1 VKAISNKRALFEYY
15 VIQKVEAGIALT
27 GSEIKSIRAGK
38 INFKD
43 SYARISEGECFL
55 MNFHISPWEKASFFN
70 HEAERPRRLLL
81 HKSEIRRLKAKVDEQ
96 GMTLIPLDIYINDKG
111 KCKLTIALAKGKKVY
126 DKRDTLQKK
135 DLDREKERD
144 AKG

>member
-1 VKAISNKRALFEYY
+1 MKAISNKRALFEYY

-144 AKG
+144 AKS

>member
-96 GMTLIPLDIYINDKG
+96 GMTLIPMDIYINDKG
-111 KCKLTIALAKGKKVY
+111 KCKLTIALANGKKVY
-126 DKRDTLQKK
+126 DMRDTLQKK

>member
-15 VIQKVEAGIALT
+15 VIQKLEAGIALT
-27 GSEIKSIRAGK
+27 GSEIKSIRAGR

-43 SYARISEGECFL
+43 SYAKISEGECFL

-81 HKSEIRRLKAKVDEQ
+81 HKTEIRRLKAKVDEQ

-111 KCKLTIALAKGKKVY
+111 KCKLTIALAKGKKVF

-135 DLDREKERD
+135 DLEREKEREV
-144 AKG
+144 K

>member
-15 VIQKVEAGIALT
+15 VIQKLEAGIALT
-27 GSEIKSIRAGK
+27 GSEIKSIRAGR

-43 SYARISEGECFL
+43 SYAKISEGECFL

-81 HKSEIRRLKAKVDEQ
+81 HKTEIRRLKAKVDEQ

>member
-1 VKAISNKRALFEYY
+1 MKAISNKRALFEYY

>member
-96 GMTLIPLDIYINDKG
+96 GMTLIPMDIYINDKG
-111 KCKLTIALAKGKKVY
+111 KCKLTIALAKGKKVF

-135 DLDREKERD
+135 DLEREKERD

>member
-1 VKAISNKRALFEYY
+1 MKAISNKRAHFEYY

>member
-1 VKAISNKRALFEYY
+1 MKAISNKRALFEYY
-15 VIQKVEAGIALT
+15 VIQKLEAGIALT
-27 GSEIKSIRAGK
+27 GSEIKSIRAGR

-43 SYARISEGECFL
+43 SYAKISEGECFL

-81 HKSEIRRLKAKVDEQ
+81 HKTEIRRLKAKVDEQ

-111 KCKLTIALAKGKKVY
+111 KCKLTIALAKGKKVF

-135 DLDREKERD
+135 DLEREKER
-144 AKG
+144 

>member
-15 VIQKVEAGIALT
+15 VIQKLEAGIALT
-27 GSEIKSIRAGK
+27 GSEIKSIRAGR

-43 SYARISEGECFL
+43 SYAKISEGECFL

-81 HKSEIRRLKAKVDEQ
+81 HKTEIRRLKAKVDEQ

-111 KCKLTIALAKGKKVY
+111 KCKLTIALAKGKKVF

-135 DLDREKERD
+135 DLEREQEREV
-144 AKG
+144 K

>member
-1 VKAISNKRALFEYY
+1 MKAISNKRALFEYY
-15 VIQKVEAGIALT
+15 VIQKLEAGIALT
-27 GSEIKSIRAGK
+27 GSEIKSIRAGR

-43 SYARISEGECFL
+43 SYAKISEGECFL

-81 HKSEIRRLKAKVDEQ
+81 HKTEIRRLKAKVDEQ

-111 KCKLTIALAKGKKVY
+111 KCKLTIALAKGKKVF

-135 DLDREKERD
+135 DLEREKERD

>member
-1 VKAISNKRALFEYY
+1 MKAISNKRALFEYY

-96 GMTLIPLDIYINDKG
+96 GMTLIPMDIYINDKG

>member
-1 VKAISNKRALFEYY
+1 MKAISNKRALFEYY
-15 VIQKVEAGIALT
+15 VIQKLEAGIALT

-81 HKSEIRRLKAKVDEQ
+81 HKTEIRRLKAKVDEQ

>member
-1 VKAISNKRALFEYY
+1 MKAISNKRALFEYY
-15 VIQKVEAGIALT
+15 VIQKLEAGIALT

-81 HKSEIRRLKAKVDEQ
+81 HKTEIRRLKAKVDEQ

-111 KCKLTIALAKGKKVY
+111 KCKLTIALAKGKKVF

-135 DLDREKERD
+135 DLEREKEREV
-144 AKG
+144 K

>member
-15 VIQKVEAGIALT
+15 IIQKVEAGIALT

-43 SYARISEGECFL
+43 SYAKISEGECFL

-81 HKSEIRRLKAKVDEQ
+81 HKSEIRRLKTKVDEQ

-135 DLDREKERD
+135 DLEREKEREV
-144 AKG
+144 K

>member
-1 VKAISNKRALFEYY
+1 MVKAISNKRALFEYY

-135 DLDREKERD
+135 DLD
-144 AKG
+144 

>member
-15 VIQKVEAGIALT
+15 VIQKLEAGIALT
-27 GSEIKSIRAGK
+27 GSEIKSIRAGR

-43 SYARISEGECFL
+43 SYAKISEGECFL

-81 HKSEIRRLKAKVDEQ
+81 HKTEIRRLKAKVDEQ

-111 KCKLTIALAKGKKVY
+111 KCKLTIALAKGKKVF

-135 DLDREKERD
+135 DLEREKERD

>member
-96 GMTLIPLDIYINDKG
+96 GMTLIPMDIYINDKG

>member
-1 VKAISNKRALFEYY
+1 MKAISNKRALFEYY
-15 VIQKVEAGIALT
+15 IIQKVEAGIALT

-43 SYARISEGECFL
+43 SYAKISEGECFL

-81 HKSEIRRLKAKVDEQ
+81 HKSEIRCLKTKVDEQ

-135 DLDREKERD
+135 DLEREKEREV
-144 AKG
+144 K

>member
-1 VKAISNKRALFEYY
+1 MKAISNKRALFEYY

-81 HKSEIRRLKAKVDEQ
+81 HKSEIRRLKVKVDEQ

>member
-1 VKAISNKRALFEYY
+1 MKAISNKRALFEYY
-15 VIQKVEAGIALT
+15 VIQKLEAGIALT

>member
-1 VKAISNKRALFEYY
+1 MKAISNKRALFEYY

-27 GSEIKSIRAGK
+27 GSEIKSIRAGR

-43 SYARISEGECFL
+43 SYAKISEGECFL

-81 HKSEIRRLKAKVDEQ
+81 HKTEIRRLKAKVDEQ

-111 KCKLTIALAKGKKVY
+111 KCKLTIALAKGKKVF

-135 DLDREKERD
+135 DLEREKEREV
-144 AKG
+144 K

>member
-1 VKAISNKRALFEYY
+1 MKAISNKRALFEYY
-15 VIQKVEAGIALT
+15 VIQKLEAGIALT
-27 GSEIKSIRAGK
+27 GSEIKSIRAGR

-43 SYARISEGECFL
+43 SYAKISEGECFL

-81 HKSEIRRLKAKVDEQ
+81 HKTEIRRLKAKVDEQ

>member
-1 VKAISNKRALFEYY
+1 MKAISNKRALFEYY
-15 VIQKVEAGIALT
+15 VIQKMEAGIALT
-27 GSEIKSIRAGK
+27 GSEIKSIRAGR

-43 SYARISEGECFL
+43 SYAKISEGECFL

-81 HKSEIRRLKAKVDEQ
+81 HKTEIRRLKAKVDEQ

-111 KCKLTIALAKGKKVY
+111 KCKLTIALAKGKKVF

-135 DLDREKERD
+135 DLEREKEREV
-144 AKG
+144 K